1 MVQKPPKLRQTTPT
15 KRALYTPEPLQGR
28 VIARRFA
35 GESLR
40 QIATEE
46 GIDRD
51 TVGRILSQT
60 EVVEMMAR
68 YQSNLL
74 AMVPMALGVYA
85 EALNSDDLRLAL
97 VPATKIL
104 DFLHKGGIEQ
114 NIEMANRASP
124 MAEQRDRKLLI
135 LGEMIEATMEKK
147 QRWGVDSPEVD
158 RLEDEVNTRI
168 AAPEPVADHAQNPGD

>member
-1 MVQKPPKLRQTTPT
+1 LSRKTSNDRQTTPT

-28 VIARRFA
+28 VIARHFA

-46 GIDRD
+46 GIARD
-51 TVGRILSQT
+51 TAGRILSQP

-74 AMVPMALGVYA
+74 AMVPLALGVYA

-104 DFLHKGGIEQ
+104 DFFYKGGIEQ
-114 NIEMANRASP
+114 SIEMVNRASP
-124 MAEQRDRKLLI
+124 VAEQPDRKLLI
-135 LGEMIEATMEKK
+135 LGEMIEATLEKK
-147 QRWGVDSPEVD
+147 QRWGVDSPELD
-158 RLEDEVNTRI
+158 RLESEVNARMETR
-168 AAPEPVADHAQNPGD
+168 ADGGT